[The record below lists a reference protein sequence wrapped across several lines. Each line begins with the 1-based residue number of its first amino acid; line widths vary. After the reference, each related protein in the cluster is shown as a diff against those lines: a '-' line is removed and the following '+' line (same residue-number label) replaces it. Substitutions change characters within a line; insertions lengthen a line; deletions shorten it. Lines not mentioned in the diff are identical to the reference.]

1 MQNSSRL
8 VKATIAF
15 TCYTVKKRKQNLK
28 QKKTKQNEQVLFE

>member
-15 TCYTVKKRKQNLK
+15 TSYTVKKRKQNLK
-28 QKKTKQNEQVLFE
+28 KTNKKKTKKNN